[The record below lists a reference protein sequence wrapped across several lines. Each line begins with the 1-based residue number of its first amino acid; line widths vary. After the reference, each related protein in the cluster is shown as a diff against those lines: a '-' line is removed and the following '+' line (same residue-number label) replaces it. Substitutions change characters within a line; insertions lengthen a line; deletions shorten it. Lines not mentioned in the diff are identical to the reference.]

1 MAPKEQVNWTRETKL
16 YLRVLQ
22 NLLL

>member
-1 MAPKEQVNWTRETKL
+1 MMIATRLYVIL

-22 NLLL
+22 NVT